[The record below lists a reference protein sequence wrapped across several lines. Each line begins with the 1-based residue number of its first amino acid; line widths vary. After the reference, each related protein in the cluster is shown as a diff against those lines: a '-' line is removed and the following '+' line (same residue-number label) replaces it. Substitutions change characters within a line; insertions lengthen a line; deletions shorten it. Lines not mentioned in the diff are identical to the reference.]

1 MSEELEGYRQ
11 FNKKDLV
18 DAGPLLPPKS
28 NEQPDLSKV
37 LKEPLN
43 PYGIPNEIK
52 DDVRI
57 FQKSH
62 LHGFL
67 KYHLHRGG
75 PISVICNI
83 SELLSFYNEN
93 HKRNICYDAIKYSV
107 RILGYI
113 VAPQHICYD
122 PDRLTNPDDLIF
134 GVDSEVF
141 REFKDIFQLDKE
153 EKYFRLTYHK

>member
-1 MSEELEGYRQ
+1 MTEELEGYRQ
-11 FNKKDLV
+11 FNKKDVLY
-18 DAGPLLPPKS
+18 ANPLHPPTQD
-28 NEQPDLSKV
+28 EQPDLSKV
-37 LKEPLN
+37 LEKPLEA
-43 PYGIPNEIK
+43 YGIPDEIK

-67 KYHLHRGG
+67 EYHFHLGG
-75 PISVICNI
+75 PIRIICNI
-83 SELLSFYNEN
+83 NELLLFYNDS

-113 VAPQHICYD
+113 VSLQHICYD

-141 REFKDIFQLDKE
+141 REFKDIFQLNKE
-153 EKYFRLTYHK
+153 DKYFRLKYPR